1 MPLYDYQ
8 CSQCDFLFERKL
20 PMSDNALPESDPC
33 PECNQVECVEQV
45 ILSAP
50 GIGDA
55 IRLGIKKPDAGWND
69 VLSKVK
75 KAHPRGSWD
84 HQKFAPIAGR

>member
-8 CSQCDFLFERKL
+8 CSQCSFIFERKL
-20 PMSDNALPESDPC
+20 PMSDYQLPELDPC
-33 PECNQVECVEQV
+33 PECNQTKCVAQV
-45 ILSAP
+45 LTAP
-50 GIGDA
+50 AIGDA
-55 IRLGIKKPDAGWND
+55 IRLGIKKPDSGWGD

-84 HQKFAPIAGR
+84 HQKYVPTAGR